1 MKPVLDL
8 FPDVELESICSAVR
22 RVLAKKGLRF
32 VIPEVLDVFRS
43 SGFEI
48 KDDVVYINSDQ
59 LDQALKTVPEKFTRR
74 GGNSSS
80 DVMIG
85 DGPPK
90 FAVGSVAIWIIET
103 APEVKRRAA
112 TLNDMKQMTALSEAL
127 DSFEIG
133 NAVVQPREVPV
144 EVMHVLW
151 NRNNSVRMNKPACCW
166 YGTSMET
173 AKEGLEVLKLAAGGI
188 DELRDL
194 KRWAITICPDSAL
207 QWGHSSIGAMIM
219 AEADVPV
226 EVLPMPFLGS
236 THPVTLAGALVQS
249 AAEVLGIVVLTQL
262 VRPGCPINYSASYG
276 GIMDMSTGSHSFGA
290 PESALFAAASTAV
303 GKAFGLTTNM
313 MHGTTDSKLPDAQ
326 AAMERTFALM
336 MPALAGADCIT
347 MAGSLLDFALS
358 ASYEQLVID
367 DEIVEY
373 VKRIA
378 KGSVIDKATLAE
390 EEIMDL
396 PFGGH
401 FIESSHTLEHFRS
414 ELYFP
419 KLVDRRQWEAW
430 YEDGAQAMVTRARKK
445 AEEIIADSEP
455 VQGLPP
461 DRQQAVDEFVAEIC
475 VKHEVDPEPLLY

>member
-1 MKPVLDL
+1 MKPVLSL
-8 FPDVELESICSAVR
+8 FVDAELEAICDAAR

-32 VIPEVLDVFRS
+32 VIPEVLDVFRDS
-43 SGFEI
+43 DFEI
-48 KDDVVYINSDQ
+48 RDNVVYISSDQ
-59 LDQALKTVPEKFTRR
+59 LDHALKTVPDKFVRR
-74 GGNSSS
+74 GGTSSN

-90 FAVGSVAIWIIET
+90 FGVGSLPIWIIET
-103 APEVKRRAA
+103 APEIKRRAA
-112 TLNDMKQMTALSEAL
+112 TLNDLKQMTALSEAL

-133 NAVVQPREVPV
+133 NAVVQPQDVPV
-144 EVMHVLW
+144 SVMHVLW

-173 AKEGLEVLKLAAGGI
+173 AKEGLEVLRLAAGGM

-207 QWGHSSIGAMIM
+207 QWGYSSIGAMVM

-249 AAEVLGIVVLTQL
+249 TAEVLAIVVLTQL
-262 VRPGCPINYSASYG
+262 VRPGCPVNYSASYG
-276 GIMDMSTGSHSFGA
+276 GVMDMSTGSHSFGA

-303 GKAFGLTTNM
+303 AKAFGLTTNM
-313 MHGTTDSKLPDAQ
+313 MHGTADSKLPDAQ
-326 AAMERTFALM
+326 AAMERTLALV
-336 MPALAGADCIT
+336 MPTLAQADCIT

-367 DEIVEY
+367 DEIVGY

-378 KGSVIDKATLAE
+378 EGAVIDKATLAE
-390 EEIMDL
+390 EEIMNL

-401 FIESSHTLEHFRS
+401 FIESGHTLEHFRS

-419 KLVDRRQWEAW
+419 RLADRRQWDPW
-430 YEDGAQAMVTRARKK
+430 YEDGAQDMAARARKK

-461 DRQQAVDEFVAEIC
+461 ERQQAVDEFVAEVC
-475 VKHEVDPEPLLY
+475 VKHQVDPEPLLY

>member
-8 FPDVELESICSAVR
+8 FTDVELESICNAIR
-22 RVLAKKGLRF
+22 RVLAKKGVRF
-32 VIPEVLDVFRS
+32 VIPEVLDVFRR
-43 SGFEI
+43 SGFQN

-59 LDQALKTVPEKFTRR
+59 LDHALKTVPKQFLRR
-74 GGNSSS
+74 GGNPSN

-90 FAVGSVAIWIIET
+90 FAVGSLPIWIIET
-103 APEVKRRAA
+103 TPEIKRRPA
-112 TLNDMKQMTALSEAL
+112 TLNDMRRMTALSEAL

-133 NAVVQPREVPV
+133 NAVVQPQEVPV

-151 NRNNSVRMNKPACCW
+151 NRNSSVRMNKPACCW
-166 YGTSMET
+166 YGTSLEA
-173 AKEGLEVLKLAAGGI
+173 AKESLEVLRLAAGGI
-188 DELRDL
+188 DELREL

-207 QWGHSSIGAMIM
+207 QWGYSSIGAMVM

-226 EVLPMPFLGS
+226 EVVPMPFLGS

-249 AAEVLGIVVLTQL
+249 AAEVLAIVVLTQL

-276 GIMDMSTGSHSFGA
+276 GVMDMSTGSHSLGA

-326 AAMERTFALM
+326 AAMERVLALV
-336 MPALAGADCIT
+336 MPALAEADCIT

-367 DEIVEY
+367 DEIVGY

-378 KGSVIDKATLAE
+378 EGSVIDKGTLAE

-401 FIESSHTLEHFRS
+401 FMESSHTLEHFRS

-419 KLVDRRQWEAW
+419 RLVDRRQWEAW
-430 YEDGAQAMVTRARKK
+430 YADGAQDMVARARKK
-445 AEEIIADSEP
+445 AEEIIANSEP

-461 DRQQAVDEFVAEIC
+461 DRQHAVDEFVTQVC
-475 VKHEVDPEPLLY
+475 VKHQVDPEPLLY